1 MLFSDI
7 DYSRISNV
15 GQTSSGGNN
24 FTKHQDLFST
34 SQHNPVAY
42 PAPPARSCSLDSS
55 LLMLVN
61 VIAPLAP
68 PIPIHSSLPILE
80 VNHTAISGDMG
91 VSYPLLLSSSSGWKS
106 FSITNQLLSQVHKK
120 LGLFMV
126 LP

>member
-1 MLFSDI
+1 MWG
-7 DYSRISNV
+7 RPAQ
-15 GQTSSGGNN
+15 GAT
-24 FTKHQDLFST
+24 T
-34 SQHNPVAY
+34 SQNIKTYLVLLSTIPVAY